1 MSAVWNVPKH
11 SGHSGHSGP
20 NSAFSTRQQGPSP
33 ASPTSPTS
41 PSGKAQATNRP
52 SRADSEQMWTDV
64 NRWWKFMELMDTYG
78 TWTSHIQGCL
88 RFLAVVAFIRLLYGF
103 YTAFIRLLASSPFG
117 IVLARWFLRLL
128 GFCSFLLLTLYACF
142 SARNWH
148 MISTS
153 VLTGPFSSP
162 ENRISGHLLKFVL
175 QPYLKE
181 NHVKIDEHHRKKWGK
196 TM

>member
-1 MSAVWNVPKH
+1 MFQSIPVIPVIP
-11 SGHSGHSGP
+11 GP
-20 NSAFSTRQQGPSP
+20 TQHFPQGNKVRVQRVQRVQAEKLKRQI
-33 ASPTSPTS
+33 
-41 PSGKAQATNRP
+41 AQAVPTVNRC
-52 SRADSEQMWTDV
+52 EQMWTGDG
-64 NRWWKFMELMDTYG
+64 NSWNLWILMEHEHLTF
-78 TWTSHIQGCL
+78 
-88 RFLAVVAFIRLLYGF
+88 RVAYVSWLLWLLYGF